1 MVPCSLSHPLP
12 RSPNGERVPGDEADA
27 FIPDKGTPRTSE
39 NSKEIQPPRPIRPPL
54 RRSREEEYKAYGR
67 TFVGSGQ
74 HDDYDTMTKL
84 GEGTFG
90 CVFFLAANA

>member
-1 MVPCSLSHPLP
+1 MPLLLTHSFDNRERGSEP
-12 RSPNGERVPGDEADA
+12 HARSPEKDVSRVVEKP
-27 FIPDKGTPRTSE
+27 
-39 NSKEIQPPRPIRPPL
+39 KECLSSSQPSRPLRPPL

-74 HDDYDTMTKL
+74 HDDYDAMTKL

-90 CVFFLAANA
+90 HVLFLPSRAKD

>member
-1 MVPCSLSHPLP
+1 
-12 RSPNGERVPGDEADA
+12 VPGDGADV
-27 FIPDKGTPRTSE
+27 FIPEKGTSRTSE
-39 NSKEIQPPRPIRPPL
+39 NSKEIQPPHQPPRPIRPPF

-90 CVFFLAANA
+90 CVYFLTANA

>member
-1 MVPCSLSHPLP
+1 MPLLTRSLDNDERRNEHA
-12 RSPNGERVPGDEADA
+12 RSPEKDILRIGEKP
-27 FIPDKGTPRTSE
+27 
-39 NSKEIQPPRPIRPPL
+39 KERLSSSQLSRPHRPPL

-74 HDDYDTMTKL
+74 HDDYDAMTKL

-90 CVFFLAANA
+90 YALFLLSRANG